1 MFKLP
6 KKNFKIVLLF
16 FFSRKICFIFLLRSS
31 SSPQNKTFS
40 FPTFLHCYPSPK
52 MLSQFFSPFS
62 FSFFLQWLRVSTWI
76 GQNLLSDHQLQR
88 SFVWKKEANRDT
100 QAKQTK
106 PFCKS
111 FLKGLNLHPSIVLSI
126 LPKHFYPAPLKMKA
140 FLVIPFFLNSS
151 DTILPILTCTLVVK
165 RATYIMIQ
173 YQSSIS
179 NVFRKKWL

>member
-1 MFKLP
+1 M
-6 KKNFKIVLLF
+6 
-16 FFSRKICFIFLLRSS
+16 
-31 SSPQNKTFS
+31 
-40 FPTFLHCYPSPK
+40 
-52 MLSQFFSPFS
+52 
-62 FSFFLQWLRVSTWI
+62 
-76 GQNLLSDHQLQR
+76 SDHQLQR
-88 SFVWKKEANRDT
+88 SFVWKEEANRDT
-100 QAKQTK
+100 EAKQVK
-106 PFCKS
+106 LFCKS

-179 NVFRKKWL
+179 NVFRKKMALTYFCNPGHAAARRPFFVHSFLRGSLRTRSPDGALSGICSKR

>member
-6 KKNFKIVLLF
+6 KKNSKLPFFF
-16 FFSRKICFIFLLRSS
+16 FFSCKICLIFLLRSS

-40 FPTFLHCYPSPK
+40 FPTFLYCYPSPK
-52 MLSQFFSPFS
+52 MLSQFSSPFS
-62 FSFFLQWLRVSTWI
+62 FSFFLQWLRLSTWI
-76 GQNLLSDHQLQR
+76 GQNLQSDHQLQR
-88 SFVWKKEANRDT
+88 SFVWKEEANRDT
-100 QAKQTK
+100 EAKQVK
-106 PFCKS
+106 LFCKS

-151 DTILPILTCTLVVK
+151 DTILPILTCTLAVK

-179 NVFRKKWL
+179 IVFQKKWL